1 MDRKSKIAAGLA
13 ITLTSTAFALSF
25 QHTVTG
31 RIDSFAF
38 PSGSG
43 PGYIQIQSLILKP
56 GDSTGWH
63 HHDGP
68 AWMILQKGSGVVES
82 EASGVSLPE
91 RVGTAFAESGGNVHK
106 VDNFGPGEATIWWA
120 TVYPEGSTPIVPD
133 DGPPPC
139 QQ

>member
-1 MDRKSKIAAGLA
+1 MDRKSKIALGLA
-13 ITLTSTAFALSF
+13 VTLTSTAFALSF
-25 QHTVTG
+25 PQTFTG

-38 PSGSG
+38 PSGAG
-43 PGYIQIQSLILKP
+43 PGYVQIQSLVLKP

-68 AWMILQKGSGVVES
+68 AWVILQRGRGVVES
-82 EASGVSLPE
+82 EGCGVSLSAQ
-91 RVGTAFAESGGNVHK
+91 VGTAFAESAGNVHK
-106 VDNFGPGEATIWWA
+106 VDNIGPGEATIWWA